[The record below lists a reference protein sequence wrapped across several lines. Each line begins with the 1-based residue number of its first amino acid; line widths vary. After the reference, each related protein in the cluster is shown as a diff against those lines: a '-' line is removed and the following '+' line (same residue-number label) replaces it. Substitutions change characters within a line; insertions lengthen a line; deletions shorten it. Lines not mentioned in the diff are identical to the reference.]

1 MTTPGPGRAS
11 RQVGVVY
18 LPPRQ
23 QGQAVHL
30 TEELAQQRLA
40 AARIGRLATVR
51 ADGRPHVVPI
61 VFAVEGD
68 TVYSIA
74 DPKPKRGPDLLR
86 FRNIAANPAVALLVD
101 HYDEDWNR
109 LWWVR
114 ADGVARVVDDGPERE
129 TTIRLLRAKYPQYA
143 EWSTPFGA
151 AMVMRLERL
160 SSWSLD
166 QP

>member
-1 MTTPGPGRAS
+1 
-11 RQVGVVY
+11 
-18 LPPRQ
+18 
-23 QGQAVHL
+23 VHL
-30 TEELAQQRLA
+30 TEELARQRLA

-51 ADGRPHVVPI
+51 ADGRPHIVPI

-74 DPKPKRGPDLLR
+74 DPKPKRGLDLIR
-86 FRNIAANPAVALLVD
+86 FRNIAAIPAVSLLVD

-129 TTIRLLRAKYPQYA
+129 TAIRLLRTKYRQYG

-151 AMVMRLERL
+151 AMVMTIERI
-160 SSWSLD
+160 SSWSLA
-166 QP
+166 PTPAAPRG